1 MKDNQWVSQFFELI
15 SKNYARREYRCLT
28 CGYVFGSSN
37 GDELSEKATEH
48 LKGNCKIEAE

>member
-1 MKDNQWVSQFFELI
+1 MNQWIDKFFELI
-15 SKNYARREYRCLT
+15 SRNYARREYRCLT

-48 LKGNCKIEAE
+48 LKGNCHK